1 LDSFRLILLSTLI
14 GGMAGAT
21 VLAGVLDQ
29 VGIVT
34 DALTGAG
41 IGALLG
47 NTVAHRRRHGHVS
60 VSLIMLRWTWL
71 GAGLAVLAHLVLAA
85 IR

>member
-34 DALTGAG
+34 DALTG
-41 IGALLG
+41 
-47 NTVAHRRRHGHVS
+47 R
-60 VSLIMLRWTWL
+60 
-71 GAGLAVLAHLVLAA
+71 VLARSSETPSPTGGDTATS
-85 IR
+85 RCP